1 VSHRRRR
8 SARTAKWFA
17 AYTLV
22 MLALAVVS
30 FLGGEYSV
38 GFTILL
44 TAIVFALLTWHLW
57 RKSRASRP
65 AG

>member
-1 VSHRRRR
+1 VSRRRRR
-8 SARTAKWFA
+8 SARTARWFA

-30 FLGGEYSV
+30 FVTGELSV

-44 TAIVFALLTWHLW
+44 TAAVFAVLTWHLW
-57 RKSRASRP
+57 RKGRRSP

>member
-1 VSHRRRR
+1 MSRHRR
-8 SARTAKWFA
+8 SARTARWFA

-22 MLALAVVS
+22 MLVLAVVS
-30 FLGGEYSV
+30 FLAGEYSV

-44 TAIVFALLTWHLW
+44 TAIVFALLTWYLW
-57 RKSRASRP
+57 KRSRASRP

>member
-1 VSHRRRR
+1 MSRRRR
-8 SARTAKWFA
+8 SARTARWFA

-22 MLALAVVS
+22 MLAVAVVS
-30 FLGGEYSV
+30 FAAGELSV

-57 RKSRASRP
+57 RKSRRS

>member
-1 VSHRRRR
+1 MSRRRRR
-8 SARTAKWFA
+8 SARTARWFA

-22 MLALAVVS
+22 MLALAIVS
-30 FLGGEYSV
+30 FATGELSV

-44 TAIVFALLTWHLW
+44 TAAVFALLTWHLW
-57 RKSRASRP
+57 RKSRRT